1 MPRGDGTGPMGM
13 GSMTGRGAGFCA
25 GHPVAGFMNP
35 VPGFGMGMRHGGG
48 RGCGLGR
55 GRGRGA
61 GRGFRHGAQAMAG
74 AGWIGG
80 DTGQAVAGAVPN
92 AAPVVGEAEVLRARE
107 RALQDSL
114 EAVRGRLSALDAESS
129 AQTGNA

>member
-55 GRGRGA
+55 GRGV
-61 GRGFRHGAQAMAG
+61 GRGFRHGSPVMPG

-80 DTGQAVAGAVPN
+80 DTGQAAVGGVPDN
-92 AAPVVGEAEVLRARE
+92 APVMPEAEILRARE
-107 RALQDSL
+107 RGLQDSL
-114 EAVRGRLSALDAESS
+114 EAVRSRLSALDAEPS